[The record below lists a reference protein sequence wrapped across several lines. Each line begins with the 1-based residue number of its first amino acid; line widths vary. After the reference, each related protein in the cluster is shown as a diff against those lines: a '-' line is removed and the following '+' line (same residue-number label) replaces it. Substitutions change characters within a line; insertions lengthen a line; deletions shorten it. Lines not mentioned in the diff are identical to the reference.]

1 MVSLIFSC
9 KTGQTSSKS
18 DSKKGTEKGLSE
30 KDDIQFKYLFFNANK
45 ERILGN
51 YDLAETMFSQALK
64 IDPNSAATMY
74 ELANIYSFQNNKNQ
88 ALFYSKKAAT
98 IDPKNIWYQLQ
109 YINCLK
115 ENKMLNEVAA
125 VYERLIKDYP
135 QNFDFYYE
143 LANVY
148 LYTNKPNDAIK
159 IYNKIEEAIGVTEE
173 ASMQKIGRAHV

>member
-1 MVSLIFSC
+1 MCLFFSC
-9 KTGQTSSKS
+9 KTAQTTAG
-18 DSKKGTEKGLSE
+18 DGSKKNQEKSLSE
-30 KDDIQFKYLFFNANK
+30 KDVVQFKFVFFNANK

-51 YDLAETMFSQALK
+51 YDLAETLFLQALK

-88 ALFYSKKAAT
+88 ALFYSKKAAS
-98 IDPKNIWYQLQ
+98 IDSKNIWYQLL
-109 YINCLK
+109 YVSCLK
-115 ENKMLNEVAA
+115 ENKLFPEASA

-148 LYTNKPNDAIK
+148 LFLNKTNEAVKVYNRIEDANNRIANEIK
-159 IYNKIEEAIGVTEE
+159 KGGDIYFE
-173 ASMQKIGRAHV
+173 